1 MEKKRAGQREMALA
15 WLAVERPAVLD
26 EGVAAQMMAALPGM
40 SERLMR
46 EVWRESG
53 LALTPMVEG
62 VRQDS
67 LEELARC
74 LNGLGREYEAGDARR
89 RMAVRRVVITARRH
103 AKWVVGNERVGA
115 EKRAL
120 KAEMEMWLRVWL
132 ENPAVFSAWAELRLK
147 TEIKIPVARGAL
159 GAS

>member
-1 MEKKRAGQREMALA
+1 MEAEG
-15 WLAVERPAVLD
+15 PAVLD
-26 EGVAAQMMAALPGM
+26 EGVAARMMAALPGM

-67 LEELARC
+67 LEALARS

-103 AKWVVGNERVGA
+103 AKWVAGNERVGA

-120 KAEMEMWLRVWL
+120 KAEMELWLRVWL
-132 ENPAVFSAWAELRLK
+132 ENPGVFSAWAELRLK
-147 TEIKIPVARGAL
+147 TELKIPVARGAL
-159 GAS
+159 SAS